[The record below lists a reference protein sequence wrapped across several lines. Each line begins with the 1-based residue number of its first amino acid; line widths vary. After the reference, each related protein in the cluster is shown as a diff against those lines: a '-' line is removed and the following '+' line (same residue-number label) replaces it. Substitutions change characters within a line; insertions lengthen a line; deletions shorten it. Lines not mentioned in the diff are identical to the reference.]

1 VGCLQGEAPEKQELS
16 DIIDTGVTESSG
28 NVFADLGVENAEEAL
43 AKAKLARAISVII
56 TRSHLTQTQAAAVLG
71 VDQPKVSS
79 LMRGRLA
86 GFSIDRLLR
95 FLVALDRDVEILIK
109 AKPPT
114 RTRGRLDVVAVSV
127 ARDTVK
133 ASTPA

>member
-1 VGCLQGEAPEKQELS
+1 MKPLN
-16 DIIDTGVTESSG
+16 DTSLTESSG
-28 NVFADLGVENAEEAL
+28 NVFADLGVENPEEAL

-56 TRSHLTQTQAAAVLG
+56 TRRHLTQTQAASVLG

-95 FLVALDRDVEILIK
+95 FLLALDRDVEILIK

-114 RTRGRLDVVAVSV
+114 RTRARLDVVAVS
-127 ARDTVK
+127 RGSDTGKV
-133 ASTPA
+133 STPA